1 MKELDEIVAE
11 VKEALA
17 AKGKE
22 IEAAGCCVI
31 KPVSDA
37 FLMRQREV
45 FSFEQSTLHITD
57 DASTTSSII
66 NQYRDDAQELLAMI
80 SKLLVL

>member
-1 MKELDEIVAE
+1 MKELDAIVAE
-11 VKEALA
+11 VKKALA

-31 KPVSDA
+31 KPVTDA

-45 FSFEQSTLHITD
+45 ASFERSTFNITD
-57 DASTTSSII
+57 DSTITTSMMIR
-66 NQYRDDAQELLAMI
+66 YRNDAHQLLAMI